1 MRCGRGI
8 FGKPLE
14 DGWTG
19 STWGGWALYTGSPL
33 IAIESKLGT
42 CSAGQ
47 PRSGMAVTP
56 GRVWA
61 GV

>member
-1 MRCGRGI
+1 MP
-8 FGKPLE
+8 FE